1 MNRRKH
7 LALACMALA
16 VGLMGGRVE
25 GAFDPTGWS
34 RCMPITFTNDVRL
47 NTLTNFPALV
57 VLDTN
62 KVTYSQQGR
71 GVVSGHRVAL
81 KKSADNADSRP

>member
-1 MNRRKH
+1 MKDKSVGI
-7 LALACMALA
+7 AYAALA

-25 GAFDPTGWS
+25 GAFDPMGWS

-62 KVTYSQQGR
+62 KVDYSQSQAN
-71 GVVSGHRVAL
+71 GHCLPSWR
-81 KKSADNADSRP
+81 SWT